1 MSMIR
6 VEGAAEKQA
15 GIYYEYDAA
24 AAPIGEG
31 GMGKV
36 FVGECVSESSGERIP
51 VALKLISSPTKDLID
66 RAMREASVQI
76 DHPNLL
82 RMYGFIPNMEY
93 DSYQK
98 NYIVRY
104 YIVMERLVGVTL
116 SSLVSGC
123 FIDCSG
129 KHIPYAQS
137 LYERY
142 CSDRKGTVVSI
153 MTNILKGVGE
163 LHSRGFI
170 HRDLDPSNVMITID
184 NEIKLIDYGICKPY
198 ALTASSGPKLTQV
211 GALIGKVDYAAP
223 EVITGDVANHNRT
236 TDIYSLGIML
246 YQLYTGS
253 LPFVGDNSQIMQAH
267 LNQDIPLRNI
277 DDTRIRKVVDKATRK
292 DQASRYQNVS
302 DMLADLEND
311 PGTDGG
317 EDGGVREPSHVIG
330 WWVYLLGGILGLTI
344 GAVLALMI

>member
-1 MSMIR
+1 MSTMIR

-15 GIYYEYDAA
+15 GIYYEYDPSL
-24 AAPIGEG
+24 APIGEG

-36 FVGECVSESSGERIP
+36 FVGDCVNESSGERIP
-51 VALKLISSPTKDLID
+51 VAIKLISSPTQDLID

-123 FIDCSG
+123 FIDRSG
-129 KHIPYAQS
+129 MHIPYAQS

-142 CSDRKGTVVSI
+142 CSDRKGTVVGI
-153 MTNILKGVGE
+153 MRQILAGVNE
-163 LHSRGFI
+163 LHIRGFI
-170 HRDLDPSNVMITID
+170 HRDLDPSNVMVTID
-184 NEIKLIDYGICKPY
+184 DEIKLIDYGICKPY
-198 ALTASSGPKLTQV
+198 ALSVSSGPKLTQV

-223 EVITGDVANHNRT
+223 EVITGDVTNHNRT

-246 YQLYTGS
+246 YQLYTGV
-253 LPFVGDNSQIMQAH
+253 LPFSGDNSQIMQAH
-267 LNQDIPLRNI
+267 LSQPMPLGNI
-277 DDTRIRKVVDKATRK
+277 DDHQIRRIVEKATRK
-292 DQASRYQNVS
+292 EQSARYQSVPE
-302 DMLADLEND
+302 MLADFDNEIPVPHPVGHHIGFPWWGYLVIAVA
-311 PGTDGG
+311 GL
-317 EDGGVREPSHVIG
+317 VIG
-330 WWVYLLGGILGLTI
+330 AMAAFVI
-344 GAVLALMI
+344 

>member
-1 MSMIR
+1 
-6 VEGAAEKQA
+6 
-15 GIYYEYDAA
+15 
-24 AAPIGEG
+24 
-31 GMGKV
+31 
-36 FVGECVSESSGERIP
+36 
-51 VALKLISSPTKDLID
+51 
-66 RAMREASVQI
+66 
-76 DHPNLL
+76 
-82 RMYGFIPNMEY
+82 
-93 DSYQK
+93 
-98 NYIVRY
+98 
-104 YIVMERLVGVTL
+104 MERLVGVTL

-129 KHIPYAQS
+129 MHIPYAQS

-198 ALTASSGPKLTQV
+198 ALTTSSGPKLTQV

-330 WWVYLLGGILGLTI
+330 WWVYLVGGILGLTI

>member
-129 KHIPYAQS
+129 MHIPYAQS

-246 YQLYTGS
+246 YQLYT
-253 LPFVGDNSQIMQAH
+253 
-267 LNQDIPLRNI
+267 
-277 DDTRIRKVVDKATRK
+277 
-292 DQASRYQNVS
+292 
-302 DMLADLEND
+302 
-311 PGTDGG
+311 
-317 EDGGVREPSHVIG
+317 
-330 WWVYLLGGILGLTI
+330 
-344 GAVLALMI
+344 